1 MEMIDNKND
10 IVIRRAAL
18 EDAPFVAWTV
28 LVAVGI
34 DHPNDRMMQ
43 SVTALCR
50 RSGVLYSWQNSMLA
64 EQDGKV
70 VACLISYDGAD
81 YPTLRKP
88 TFDYIAAEANRD
100 FRTMEPETEA
110 GEYYLDSIAV
120 LPDYRGQGIGT
131 QLLRTGVEKARQL
144 HIGKASIVVSPDN
157 PKAQQLYESLG
168 FQYVKDMFLFN
179 EDYRKMIKEL

>member
-1 MEMIDNKND
+1 MK
-10 IVIRRAAL
+10 IRPATI
-18 EDAPFVAWTV
+18 EDASFVAWTV

-34 DHPNDRMMQ
+34 DHPNDKMMQ

-50 RSGVLYSWQNSMLA
+50 RPGVLYSWQNSMLA

-81 YPTLRKP
+81 YATMRKE
-88 TFDYIAAEANRD
+88 TFRLIAEEVGRD
-100 FRTMEPETEA
+100 FRQMESETEA
-110 GEYYLDSIAV
+110 GEYYVDSIAV

-131 QLLRTGVEKARQL
+131 QLLRAGAEKARQL
-144 HIGKASIVVSPDN
+144 HIGKVSIVVSPDN

>member
-1 MEMIDNKND
+1 MK
-10 IVIRRAAL
+10 IRPATI
-18 EDAPFVAWTV
+18 EDASFVAWTV

-34 DHPNDRMMQ
+34 DHPNDKMMQ

-50 RSGVLYSWQNSMLA
+50 RTGVLYSWQNSMLA

-81 YPTLRKP
+81 YATMRKE
-88 TFDYIAAEANRD
+88 TFRLIAEEVGRD
-100 FRTMEPETEA
+100 FRQMESETEA
-110 GEYYLDSIAV
+110 GEYYVDSIAV

-131 QLLRTGVEKARQL
+131 QLLRAGVEKARQL
-144 HIGKASIVVSPDN
+144 HIGKVSIVVSPDN

>member
-1 MEMIDNKND
+1 MK
-10 IVIRRAAL
+10 IRPATI

-28 LVAVGI
+28 LTAVGFENA
-34 DHPNDRMMQ
+34 DAETLGR
-43 SVTALCR
+43 VTNMCR
-50 RSGVLYSWQNSMLA
+50 RTGVLYSWQNSMLA

-81 YPTLRKP
+81 YATMRKE
-88 TFDYIAAEANRD
+88 TFQLIAEEVGRD
-100 FRTMEPETEA
+100 FRQM
-110 GEYYLDSIAV
+110 DSIAV

-131 QLLRTGVEKARQL
+131 QLLRAGVEKAQQL
-144 HIGKASIVVSPDN
+144 HIGKVSIVVSPDN

-179 EDYRKMIKEL
+179 EDYRRMIKEL

>member
-1 MEMIDNKND
+1 MK
-10 IVIRRAAL
+10 IRPATI

-28 LVAVGI
+28 LTAVGFENA
-34 DHPNDRMMQ
+34 DTETLDR
-43 SVTALCR
+43 VTNMCR
-50 RSGVLYSWQNSMLA
+50 RTGVLYSWQNSMLA

-81 YPTLRKP
+81 YATMRTE
-88 TFDYIAAEANRD
+88 TFRLIAEEVGRD
-100 FRTMEPETEA
+100 FRQMESETEA
-110 GEYYLDSIAV
+110 GEYYFDSIAV

-131 QLLRTGVEKARQL
+131 QLLRAGVEKAQQL
-144 HIGKASIVVSPDN
+144 HIGKVSIVVSPDN

-179 EDYRKMIKEL
+179 EDYRRMIKEL